1 MKLKDRKIGSEEE
14 ILVPLRKI
22 LLEGFQSEIIGYKYP
37 EYIRAEIFRIIWKKI
52 KFNFN
57 RNKKILI
64 LYNLEIALHLLK
76 EDPSSIDRISFFT
89 SSEAIHIFMTKNG
102 FNSIL
107 DGSDNGENLLTNFQ
121 YSSFDLIIGNPPY
134 TKGPNKHFYK
144 KFIENSQPLL
154 KKGGTLSLVTPNV
167 WIEKKDQLFKE
178 MLKDGYFSTIQKKK
192 AEDAFYVKVNLG
204 TPVSWF
210 VWTNGGE
217 RRGISQEAE
226 NNITEE
232 ETQLEVLVRK
242 IMGREIK
249 EQKGQKGELYDY
261 SKVSQ
266 GDFIYPVFLG
276 SGEERSLVYD
286 SKLPKGTGIS
296 KLIVSDIIEPM
307 RAERFSEISSEK
319 GVGRYSHFF
328 AFSPEEA
335 LNARGIYNLQTYVF
349 INSVKRSGRYAYR
362 PLPELDYS
370 KPWTDEEIWKLRGLT
385 EEEIEIIKSAV
396 PTAIKIKK

>member
-1 MKLKDRKIGSEEE
+1 MKLKDKKIGTEEE
-14 ILVPLRKI
+14 ILLPFRK
-22 LLEGFQSEIIGYKYP
+22 LLLSEFRADEMGFRYP
-37 EYIRAEIFRIIWKKI
+37 EYIRAEVFRMMWKKI
-52 KFNFN
+52 KFNFS
-57 RNKKILI
+57 RNKKILV
-64 LYNLEIALHLLK
+64 LYNFEIVLQILK
-76 EDPSSIDRISFFT
+76 IDPSSIDRVWFFT
-89 SSEAIHIFMTKNG
+89 SCKAIHLYMTDNG

-107 DGSDNGENLLTNFQ
+107 DESDNGENLLSNFQ

-154 KKGGTLSLVTPNV
+154 KKGATLSFVTPNV

-178 MLKDGYFSTIQKKK
+178 MLKDGYFSAIQKKE

-217 RRGISQEAE
+217 KRGISQEAE
-226 NNITEE
+226 NNIAQE
-232 ETQLEVLVRK
+232 ETLLEVLVRK

-249 EQKGQKGELYDY
+249 EQNGQKGELYDY
-261 SKVSQ
+261 SKEIQ
-266 GDFIYPVFLG
+266 GNFTYPVFLG

-286 SKLPKGTGIS
+286 NKLPKGSGIS
-296 KLIVSDIIEPM
+296 KLIVSDIIEPR
-307 RAERFSEISSEK
+307 RAERFSEISSDK

-328 AFSPEEA
+328 PFSPEECV
-335 LNARGIYNLQTYVF
+335 NARGIYNLQTYVF
-349 INSVKRSGRYAYR
+349 INSVKRSGRYAYK
-362 PLPELDYS
+362 PLPGLDYT

-385 EEEIEIIKSAV
+385 EEEIEIVKSAI
-396 PTAIKIKK
+396 PTSKKLKK

>member
-22 LLEGFQSEIIGYKYP
+22 LLSGFQSEIIGYKYP
-37 EYIRAEIFRIIWKKI
+37 EYIRAEVFRMMWKKI

-64 LYNLEIALHLLK
+64 LYNFEIALHLLK
-76 EDPSSIDRISFFT
+76 EDPSSIDRIFFFT
-89 SSEAIHIFMTKNG
+89 SSKAIHSFMTKNG

-107 DGSDNGENLLTNFQ
+107 DESDNGENLLSNFQ

-178 MLKDGYFSTIQKKK
+178 MLKDGYFSTIQKKE

-232 ETQLEVLVRK
+232 ETPLEVLVRK
-242 IMGREIK
+242 IMGRGIK

-261 SKVSQ
+261 SKESQ
-266 GDFIYPVFLG
+266 GNFIYPVFLG

-286 SKLPKGTGIS
+286 SKLPKGAGIS

-328 AFSPEEA
+328 TFSPEEA

-385 EEEIEIIKSAV
+385 EEEIEIVKSAV
-396 PTAIKIKK
+396 PTARKLKK